1 MVFYILK
8 TAIILTS
15 EAAIKKFSV
24 SIAVLKLFIQG
35 VFMWTFRT
43 GSTFDLWVKGGGGG
57 GGGSFF
63 NNFNNF
69 LPAPAGIYLLKVN
82 NRNTRTRCEICSMLT
97 LTPMASFWCLYC

>member
-57 GGGSFF
+57 GGCP
-63 NNFNNF
+63 F
-69 LPAPAGIYLLKVN
+69 LI
-82 NRNTRTRCEICSMLT
+82 T
-97 LTPMASFWCLYC
+97 LITFCLPQQAFTC